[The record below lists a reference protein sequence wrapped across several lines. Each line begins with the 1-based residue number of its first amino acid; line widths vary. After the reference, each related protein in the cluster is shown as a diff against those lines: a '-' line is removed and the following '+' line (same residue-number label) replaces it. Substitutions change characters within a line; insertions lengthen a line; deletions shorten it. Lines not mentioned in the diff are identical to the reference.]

1 MPTKKLHHFSG
12 LLITLFVILH
22 LFNHLC
28 SLWGAERHIAMMET
42 LRPVYRNVFA
52 ELLLLS
58 AVAVQVISGIR
69 LFRAT
74 RTPRRKGFAH
84 LQRWSG
90 LYMAMFFLIH
100 LSAVMAG
107 RYVLNLDTNFYF
119 GVAGLNTFPFN
130 LFFVPYYGLAVVA
143 FFAHV
148 AAVHSMKM
156 KSAVLGL
163 TPDAQAKTILF
174 IGILM
179 TIVLLYGLTNGF
191 QGVVIP
197 ESYKVLIGR

>member
-12 LLITLFVILH
+12 LFITLFVALH

-28 SLWGAERHIAMMET
+28 SLWGAERHIEVMQT
-42 LRPVYRNVFA
+42 LRPFYRNVFA
-52 ELLLLS
+52 EVLLLS

-74 RTPRRKGFAH
+74 RTPRRKGFAR

-90 LYMAMFFLIH
+90 LYLAMFFLIH

-179 TIVLLYGLTNGF
+179 SIVLVYGLTNGF

>member
-1 MPTKKLHHFSG
+1 MQTKKLHHFSG
-12 LLITLFVILH
+12 LFIALFVALH

-28 SLWGAERHIAMMET
+28 SLGGAAQHIAMMET

-52 ELLLLS
+52 EGLLLA
-58 AVAVQVISGIR
+58 AVAVQVVSGIR

-74 RTPRRKGFAH
+74 RVPRRKDFAS

-90 LYMAMFFLIH
+90 LYLAMFLLIH

-130 LFFVPYYGLAVVA
+130 LFFIPYYGLAVTA
-143 FFAHV
+143 FFAHI
-148 AAVHSMKM
+148 AAVHQQKM
-156 KSAVLGL
+156 RQSILGL
-163 TPDAQAKTILF
+163 SPGAQAKAILF
-174 IGILM
+174 IGILL
-179 TIVLLYGLTNGF
+179 TIVLMYGLTNGF
-191 QGVVIP
+191 RGVVIP
-197 ESYKVLIGR
+197 EAYEVLIGK

>member
-1 MPTKKLHHFSG
+1 MQ
-12 LLITLFVILH
+12 
-22 LFNHLC
+22 
-28 SLWGAERHIAMMET
+28 T
-42 LRPVYRNVFA
+42 LRPFYRNVFA
-52 ELLLLS
+52 EVLLLS

-74 RTPRRKGFAH
+74 RTPRRKGFAR

-90 LYMAMFFLIH
+90 LYLAMFFLIH

-179 TIVLLYGLTNGF
+179 SIVLVYGLTNGF